1 MDKPLPNWIDC
12 ELDGRFDIAA
22 LRPPKS
28 PKGVRFETEVDVRER
43 ADKHIIPG
51 LRINMPATAERIV
64 DCAEGNKKCLLPIC
78 PICARHY
85 RRFFISEVLQIYTKS
100 PNGAQTATVYL
111 DTYKAGA
118 LSNAS
123 LRTAHDRFRKQ
134 LERSDFGGAVVIGG
148 TEVTYRPE
156 LNDWLLHLHLLF
168 LGASEQAWQNLEKLM
183 ANYPVHDPLRPK
195 PINNPVDQLSY
206 LQKFHTYY
214 RAGTPNG
221 KNRAQPYPLKKPHL
235 CELASWACQ
244 HNFSDFTFCYG
255 AQKASWPRSGER
267 QIKKGVPST
276 MNISKPTCLPRL
288 RAAYPPLV
296 KRFLM
301 LPALRI

>member
-1 MDKPLPNWIDC
+1 
-12 ELDGRFDIAA
+12 
-22 LRPPKS
+22 
-28 PKGVRFETEVDVRER
+28 
-43 ADKHIIPG
+43 
-51 LRINMPATAERIV
+51 MPATAERIV

-168 LGASEQAWQNLEKLM
+168 LGASEQAWQNLEKCSWRIT
-183 ANYPVHDPLRPK
+183 RPRSVA
-195 PINNPVDQLSY
+195 PQADQQPRRSIILSTEISH
-206 LQKFHTYY
+206 LLPRGDTQW
-214 RAGTPNG
+214 
-221 KNRAQPYPLKKPHL
+221 KKPGSAL
-235 CELASWACQ
+235 PS
-244 HNFSDFTFCYG
+244 
-255 AQKASWPRSGER
+255 QK
-267 QIKKGVPST
+267 T
-276 MNISKPTCLPRL
+276 
-288 RAAYPPLV
+288 
-296 KRFLM
+296 
-301 LPALRI
+301 PALRIGVLGMPT